1 MKVLLWIL
9 LAVNT
14 AALAINSNLG
24 KINLEIINGVA
35 VLAVLMG
42 LYKEYEE

>member
-1 MKVLLWIL
+1 MKALLWIL

-14 AALAINSNLG
+14 TTLAINAHLG
-24 KINLEIINGVA
+24 KINLEIMNGVA